1 MSSRLVTTAMYEMA
15 LLAILTATGVGLLAS
30 TNQSPE
36 IDGGTLATGLGIL
49 TAGVLVLRARR
60 GK

>member
-1 MSSRLVTTAMYEMA
+1 MYGLGFLMI
-15 LLAILTATGVGLLAS
+15 LAATGNGLLAS
-30 TNQSPE
+30 TNTAPE